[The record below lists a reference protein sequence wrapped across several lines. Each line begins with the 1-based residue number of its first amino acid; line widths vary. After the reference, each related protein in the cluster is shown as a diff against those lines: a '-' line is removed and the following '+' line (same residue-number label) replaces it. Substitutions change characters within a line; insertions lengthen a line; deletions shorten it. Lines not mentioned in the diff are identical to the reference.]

1 MPPVSCR
8 SLARLVRTRGGR
20 LLASFALAVAACG
33 PAAARPAWAQTAG
46 PAPSVGTVLKDI
58 PHDLWAFLSW
68 DTAIVLGVGGGAALA
83 VHPWDDDLAG
93 EVETNVRLNDA
104 MEPGHTYGAFGAQAL
119 LGVALYTGGRV
130 AGKSRLARAGA
141 DIMRAQILSQAYT
154 QALKFT
160 VQRERP
166 DGSNSVS
173 FPSGHSASAFA
184 TATVLQR
191 HYGWKVGVPATVL
204 AAYVATARVHDN
216 KHYLSDVVFGAALG
230 IAAQRTVTLHSRRYD
245 MAMVPAAGIGYAS
258 LTMTLRTRQRAST
271 MRLPVFADSRAASRI
286 STTTRL
292 LASPD
297 SPDGFSRPRTTAA
310 R

>member
-1 MPPVSCR
+1 M
-8 SLARLVRTRGGR
+8 
-20 LLASFALAVAACG
+20 
-33 PAAARPAWAQTAG
+33 
-46 PAPSVGTVLKDI
+46 LKDI

-160 VQRERP
+160 V
-166 DGSNSVS
+166 
-173 FPSGHSASAFA
+173 
-184 TATVLQR
+184 
-191 HYGWKVGVPATVL
+191 
-204 AAYVATARVHDN
+204 
-216 KHYLSDVVFGAALG
+216 
-230 IAAQRTVTLHSRRYD
+230 
-245 MAMVPAAGIGYAS
+245 
-258 LTMTLRTRQRAST
+258 
-271 MRLPVFADSRAASRI
+271 
-286 STTTRL
+286 
-292 LASPD
+292 
-297 SPDGFSRPRTTAA
+297 
-310 R
+310 